1 MPVIKPA
8 ILYFR
13 VSTQQQGRSGLGIEA
28 QQAAVARFC
37 EAEEYEPLGEFTE
50 VETGKGCDALDRR
63 PQLSA
68 ALQAARKAKC
78 PVIVAKLCRLSRDV
92 HFISGL
98 MAARVPFIVTE
109 LGADADPFMLHIYA
123 ALAEKERALISAR
136 TKAALAAK
144 KQRGEHW
151 VRNPRLGEITTGR
164 DVQAARADQ
173 FAANVMPVIEDIR
186 AAGVT
191 ELKAIAAALNARG
204 VQTVR
209 GGRWAATTVKR
220 ILARPSRRPQEAG

>member
-1 MPVIKPA
+1 MMSFMANA
-8 ILYFR
+8 IAYYR

-37 EAEEYEPLGEFTE
+37 EAEGFELQGSYTE

-68 ALQAARKAKC
+68 AISAARKGKC

-98 MAARVPFIVTE
+98 MAKKVPFIVTE
-109 LGADADPFMLHIYA
+109 LGADVDPFMLHIYA
-123 ALAEKERALISAR
+123 ALAEKERTLISSR

-144 KQRGEHW
+144 KQRGE
-151 VRNPRLGEITTGR
+151 RLGNPRLTEVGYVGR
-164 DVQAARADQ
+164 VMQAERADR
-173 FAANVMPVIEDIR
+173 FAANVMPIVEEIR
-186 AAGVT
+186 ATGVT
-191 ELKAIAAALNARG
+191 TLKGIAEALNARG
-204 VQTVR
+204 VQTFR
-209 GGRWAATTVKR
+209 AGGRWDATTVR
-220 ILARPSRRPQEAG
+220 RLLARKAG